1 MRVLKKNLRG
11 DEGEITLLP
20 ESLDD
25 LWHLQHL
32 VARGDLVFALTH
44 RKVAAIADKMRPEK
58 MERKTVR
65 LGVKVEDI
73 EFHIYSNWLRLHGV
87 IKSGMDVGA
96 YHTLNIEVGTD
107 LSILKYHWRPDMLQR
122 IDDAV
127 AESLRPR
134 VVLALVEEGEA
145 TIGVLRQFG
154 VQMAAE
160 LRMGSGK
167 GSGIDT
173 RAEFFRDVAA
183 AMNQTAGEGAQVI
196 LAGPGFTKEDLKK
209 VIDSSYPDL
218 AERIAMDDA
227 SSIGRSGFQEV
238 LRRGAVKSVLE
249 SSRIA
254 KEAKLIE
261 DLFREIAT
269 DGKAAYGIKEV
280 QTAVNYGA
288 VEHLLVLDE
297 LARRGRVDE
306 IMREVGNARG
316 KVVIFSS
323 EFEPGERLRSLGGV
337 AALLRFKI
345 SSNSIDR

>member
-1 MRVLKKNLRG
+1 MVVHMRVLKKNLRG

-65 LGVKVEDI
+65 LGIKVEDI

-107 LSILKYHWRPDMLQR
+107 LSILKYHWRPDTLQR

-167 GSGIDT
+167 GSGMDH
-173 RAEFFRDVAA
+173 RAIFFRDVA
-183 AMNQTAGEGAQVI
+183 GA
-196 LAGPGFTKEDLKK
+196 
-209 VIDSSYPDL
+209 ID
-218 AERIAMDDA
+218 
-227 SSIGRSGFQEV
+227 
-238 LRRGAVKSVLE
+238 K
-249 SSRIA
+249 
-254 KEAKLIE
+254 
-261 DLFREIAT
+261 T
-269 DGKAAYGIKEV
+269 D
-280 QTAVNYGA
+280 
-288 VEHLLVLDE
+288 
-297 LARRGRVDE
+297 
-306 IMREVGNARG
+306 
-316 KVVIFSS
+316 
-323 EFEPGERLRSLGGV
+323 
-337 AALLRFKI
+337 
-345 SSNSIDR
+345 

>member
-65 LGVKVEDI
+65 LGIKVEDI

-107 LSILKYHWRPDMLQR
+107 LSILKYHWRPDTLQR

-167 GSGIDT
+167 GSGMDT

-297 LARRGRVDE
+297 MARRGRLDE
-306 IMREVGNARG
+306 IMREVGRCA
-316 KVVIFSS
+316 
-323 EFEPGERLRSLGGV
+323 GEGGDLQLRV
-337 AALLRFKI
+337 
-345 SSNSIDR
+345 

>member
-1 MRVLKKNLRG
+1 
-11 DEGEITLLP
+11 
-20 ESLDD
+20 
-25 LWHLQHL
+25 
-32 VARGDLVFALTH
+32 
-44 RKVAAIADKMRPEK
+44 
-58 MERKTVR
+58 
-65 LGVKVEDI
+65 
-73 EFHIYSNWLRLHGV
+73 
-87 IKSGMDVGA
+87 
-96 YHTLNIEVGTD
+96 
-107 LSILKYHWRPDMLQR
+107 
-122 IDDAV
+122 
-127 AESLRPR
+127 
-134 VVLALVEEGEA
+134 VEEGEA

-167 GSGIDT
+167 GSGVDT

-227 SSIGRSGFQEV
+227 ASIGRSGFQEV

-297 LARRGRVDE
+297 MARRGRLDE

-345 SSNSIDR
+345 SSNSH

>member
-11 DEGEITLLP
+11 DEGEIALLT

-32 VARGDLVFALTH
+32 ISRGDLVFALTH
-44 RKVAAIADKMRPEK
+44 RKVPAIADKARPEK

-65 LGVKVEDI
+65 LGVKVEDV
-73 EFHIYSNWLRLHGV
+73 EFHMYSNWLRLHGI
-87 IKSGMDVGA
+87 IKSGMDVGQ
-96 YHTLNIEVGTD
+96 YHTLNIEIGTD
-107 LSILKYHWRPDMLQR
+107 LSILKYHWRPDLLAR
-122 IDDAV
+122 IDEAV
-127 AESLRPR
+127 AESQRPK
-134 VVLALVEEGEA
+134 VVIALIEEGEA

-160 LRMGSGK
+160 LRQGSGK
-167 GSGIDT
+167 GSGEDT
-173 RAEFFRDVAA
+173 RSGFLREVAEAIDK
-183 AMNQTAGEGAQVI
+183 TAQDGAEVI

-209 VIDSSYPDL
+209 VIDSSHQDL
-218 AERIAMDDA
+218 ANRMVMDDT

-238 LRRGAVKSVLE
+238 LRRGSVKSVLE

-254 KEAKLIE
+254 REAKLIE
-261 DLFREIAT
+261 ELFREIAT

-280 QTAVNYGA
+280 EAARNYGA
-288 VEHLLVLDE
+288 VETLLVLDE
-297 LARRGRVDE
+297 LARRGSLEE
-306 IMREVGNARG
+306 IMRDVGAARG

-323 EFEPGERLRSLGGV
+323 EFEPGDRLHSLGGV

-345 SSNSIDR
+345 A

>member
-11 DEGEITLLP
+11 DDGEITLLP

-32 VARGDLVFALTH
+32 ISRGDLVFAQTH
-44 RKVAAIADKMRPEK
+44 RKVATIADKARPEK
-58 MERKTVR
+58 MERKKVR
-65 LGVKVEDI
+65 LGIKVEDI

-87 IKSGMDVGA
+87 IKSGIDIGS
-96 YHTLNIEVGTD
+96 YHTLNIEIGTE
-107 LSILKYHWRPDMLQR
+107 LSILKYHWRPDLLAR
-122 IDDAV
+122 IDEAV
-127 AESLRPR
+127 AETNRPR

-160 LRMGSGK
+160 IRAGSGK
-167 GSGIDT
+167 GDSVDH
-173 RAEFFRDVAA
+173 RAAFFQEVARSMENA
-183 AMNQTAGEGAQVI
+183 AGESAQII
-196 LAGPGFTKEDLKK
+196 LAGPGFAKEDLKK
-209 VIDSSYPDL
+209 VIDASFPDM
-218 AERIAMDDA
+218 ARRITMDDA

-238 LRRGAVKSVLE
+238 LRRGAVKAVLE

-254 KEAKLIE
+254 QEAKLIE

-269 DGKAAYGIKEV
+269 NGKAAYGQKEV
-280 QTAVNYGA
+280 RAAINYGA

-297 LARRGRVDE
+297 LVRRGYLE
-306 IMREVGNARG
+306 EAMREVTNARG

-323 EFEPGERLRSLGGV
+323 EFEPGDRLRSLGGV

-345 SSNSIDR
+345 AQGP

>member
-65 LGVKVEDI
+65 LGIKVEDI

-107 LSILKYHWRPDMLQR
+107 LSILKYHWRPDTLQR

-154 VQMAAE
+154 VQMAVE

-167 GSGIDT
+167 GSGLDT

-297 LARRGRVDE
+297 MARRGRLDE

-345 SSNSIDR
+345 SSNSH